1 MERSK
6 WVDVYKGV
14 AIILVVAGHI
24 FDGPVRDLIFLF
36 HMPLFFFISGY
47 LYKPK
52 SYFNYFTKKS
62 QSLLTPYFSFLLVF
76 SVLYLLI
83 DGDVNIYAL
92 IYGGRELKGIYGVFW
107 FVTCLFI
114 TQQFYNY
121 FYKNFNPKSLFII
134 MFFSLCFS
142 YLNSLI
148 LSEYYLPWNLNVVFA
163 SLPLFYAGNIYK
175 TRGLD
180 SNYISLLGLSLL
192 VIIFTL
198 LFPENIYDMKYSI
211 YGIPF
216 ITFFSSLI
224 LCLFVLMTSKILS
237 RYKFLNSI
245 LSKIGLESSSIM
257 YLHILFYLATDKYIS
272 ENSLLCFLLS
282 LSLSYLAAKIISRF
296 RVLKIYFKGFKS
308 SK

>member
-6 WVDVYKGV
+6 WIDVYKGIG
-14 AIILVVAGHI
+14 IILVVAGHI
-24 FDGPVRDLIFLF
+24 FEGPIRDLIFLF

-52 SYFNYFTKKS
+52 NYFNYFTKKS
-62 QSLLTPYFSFLLVF
+62 LSLLTPYFSFLIVF
-76 SVLYLLI
+76 NVLYFFMN
-83 DGDVNIYAL
+83 GDVDIYAI
-92 IYGGRELKGIYGVFW
+92 IYGGRKLQGIYAIFW

-114 TQQFYNY
+114 TQQLYNY
-121 FYKNFNPKSLFII
+121 FYKNYSPKSIFII
-134 MFFSLCFS
+134 MFFLLCFS
-142 YLNSLI
+142 YVNSLI
-148 LSEYYLPWNLNVVFA
+148 LSEFYLPWSLNVVFA

-175 TRGLD
+175 KKRFNL
-180 SNYISLLGLSLL
+180 NYISLFGASLL

-198 LFPENIYDMKYSI
+198 LFPQNIYDMKYSM

-216 ITFFSSLI
+216 VTFISSLI

-237 RYKFLNSI
+237 RCRFLYNI

-257 YLHILFYLATDKYIS
+257 YLHMLFYLATDKYIF
-272 ENSLLCFLLS
+272 ENSLLCFLSS

-296 RVLKIYFKGFKS
+296 RALKFFFKGVKS